1 MDSEALAAAFQ
12 SALRPQDKQWLLN
25 RGLTEA
31 TIRQAKLGYVSE
43 GRFRDSIA
51 IPYLNPDGTV
61 RTIRFRYLNPRRQ
74 KYDNFK
80 GANIHIFNV
89 ANTAKSK
96 VWLCE
101 GEFDSLVLSQI
112 GFPAVGIPGASGFKP
127 DWKYLFANCEQ
138 VSLVF
143 DSDEAGEK
151 GAQRLGSILG
161 EVVTGD
167 LRLVRLPEGLD
178 VTDAYLRDPEELKE
192 LVT

>member
-1 MDSEALAAAFQ
+1 MREQD
-12 SALRPQDKQWLLN
+12 LRWLKA
-25 RGLTEA
+25 RGLTDS
-31 TIRQAKLGYVSE
+31 TIRKAMLGYVAE

-80 GANIHIFNV
+80 GANIHIYNV
-89 ANTAKSK
+89 ANTAQAK

-101 GEFDSLVLSQI
+101 GEFDSLILSQL
-112 GFPAVGIPGASGFKP
+112 GFPAVGVPGASGFKP
-127 DWKYLFANCEQ
+127 DWKYLFVNCEQ

-143 DSDEAGEK
+143 DGDEAGER
-151 GAQRLGSILG
+151 GANRLASILG

-167 LRLVRLPEGLD
+167 LRIIRLAEGLD
-178 VTDAYLRDPEELKE
+178 VTDSYLRDPDGLKE
-192 LVT
+192 LVS